1 MVLED
6 GTKMSA
12 NDDAAG
18 LAALSICE
26 SVLLL
31 LVEKGVVSPEEARA
45 ALDDAASPHR
55 GEGLPEADAGRHKA
69 AEHLIERMA
78 TQVEA
83 ARPRPGRSR

>member
-1 MVLED
+1 
-6 GTKMSA
+6 MSA

-31 LVEKGVVSPEEARA
+31 LVEKGVVNAEEARA
-45 ALDDAASPHR
+45 ALEDAAAAHR
-55 GEGLPEADAGRHKA
+55 REEMTAAQQARHKA
-69 AEHLIERMA
+69 AEHIIERMA

-83 ARPRPGRSR
+83 ARPRPGRTR

>member
-1 MVLED
+1 MA
-6 GTKMSA
+6 A

-45 ALDDAASPHR
+45 ALDDAAAAHR
-55 GEGLPEADAGRHKA
+55 RDGMPPALQARHKA
-69 AEHLIERMA
+69 AEHIIERMA

-83 ARPRPGRSR
+83 ARPRPDRSS